1 MNVTGGIKVA
11 EPAIDL
17 AVAASILSSLKVIIT
32 GRDTGFFGEI
42 GLTGEVR
49 KTVNMDLRLRSARD
63 WA

>member
-1 MNVTGGIKVA
+1 VNVTGGIKVA